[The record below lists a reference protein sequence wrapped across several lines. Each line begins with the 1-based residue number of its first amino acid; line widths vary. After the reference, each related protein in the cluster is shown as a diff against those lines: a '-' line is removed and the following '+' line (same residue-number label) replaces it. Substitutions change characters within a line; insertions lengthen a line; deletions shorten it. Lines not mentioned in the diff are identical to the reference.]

1 MADRLADLSSRG
13 VSIWLDDL
21 SRERLTSGS
30 LASLV
35 ARDQHA
41 RRARACDV
49 LRPARRPAAW
59 TAGSIEVDPR
69 LAYDTERHRSA
80 AWSGWTNPGLEQRGL
95 ELFDASWRELSDQ
108 LAARLRNPC
117 HSYSAIHDRAN

>member
-35 ARDQHA
+35 ARDH
-41 RRARACDV
+41 V
-49 LRPARRPAAW
+49 VGV
-59 TAGSIEVDPR
+59 T
-69 LAYDTERHRSA
+69 
-80 AWSGWTNPGLEQRGL
+80 TNPGLEQRGL
-95 ELFDASWRELSDQ
+95 ELFEPAGGNSATSWPPSCAIRVI
-108 LAARLRNPC
+108 
-117 HSYSAIHDRAN
+117 HSSAIELEPTRQESGT